1 VAFCAFGLV
10 VASTGRFS
18 GTIRDTSRSRRP
30 TGIIAAVSC
39 FIGVVLLAIGLAS
52 ADSHARLTELA
63 LATILLSLAAAGVAM
78 VPVARFWTNEYWGM
92 PAPESI
98 TSAQL
103 RTLGHA
109 YATLGLALVIA
120 CVAGLIG
127 LIPKLVYVGEGSV
140 WVMFL
145 IADIALVFVAVAVA
159 ISAWKSFRS
168 VRVDRSEPKPIQD

>member
-1 VAFCAFGLV
+1 
-10 VASTGRFS
+10 
-18 GTIRDTSRSRRP
+18 
-30 TGIIAAVSC
+30 
-39 FIGVVLLAIGLAS
+39 
-52 ADSHARLTELA
+52 
-63 LATILLSLAAAGVAM
+63 M

-168 VRVDRSEPKPIQD
+168 VRVDRSEPKTIQD